1 MALNRGGRKK
11 ERKVGSKSER
21 PATCLILTE
30 GTETEVNY
38 FEGIRMIINQRFR
51 VKEIQTNYPM
61 RVQGIGR
68 STCVLVNEA
77 IKRQSR
83 ENYSEV
89 WVVFDKDDNSDFNE
103 AIQLADKN
111 GIKVAWSNESFE
123 LWILLHFL
131 DLKTTISREDYIKRL
146 NSYFKTNGIN
156 KEGYAKNLTNI
167 FELTKENIDVAIV
180 RSEKLR
186 EFYKEQKIYVPEQ
199 MNPAT
204 TVDMLIKELKQYIG

>member
-1 MALNRGGRKK
+1 MALNRGGKKK
-11 ERKVGSKSER
+11 ERKVGNKSER

-61 RVQGIGR
+61 KVQGIGR

-77 IKRQSR
+77 IKKQSR

-89 WVVFDKDDNSDFNE
+89 WVVFDKDDNTDFDE
-103 AIQLADKN
+103 AIKLAKNN
-111 GIKVAWSNESFE
+111 GINVAWSNESFE
-123 LWILLHFL
+123 LWILLHFQ
-131 DLKTTISREDYIKRL
+131 DLKTAISRDDYIKRL
-146 NSYFKTNGIN
+146 DSYFKANGIN
-156 KEGYAKNLTNI
+156 NEGYAKNLTNI
-167 FELTKENIDVAIV
+167 FELTRGKIDVAIQ
-180 RSEKLR
+180 RSENLR
-186 EFYKEQKIYVPEQ
+186 KFYEEQKICSPEK

-204 TVDMLIKELKQYIG
+204 TVDMLIKELKKYIG

>member
-103 AIQLADKN
+103 AIQLADRN

-131 DLKTTISREDYIKRL
+131 DLKAPISREDYIKRL
-146 NSYFKTNGIN
+146 NNYFKTNGIN